1 MGACGAT
8 CGIQRTRER
17 ERDAARAQAHRC
29 WPEGPLGDPGAAGEG
44 VDAERVAELVEA
56 LRAVLPAR
64 VTALYAT
71 VDGAASVYCLATTDE
86 TTWLDRREGTGLAPL
101 RGEDRGLRVVLS
113 PLGPYAALQ
122 EVTLAGSDDGEGV
135 WVEERRVAGVE
146 DRRLQLLVRGAQ
158 GVIRRAGLTLLDAA
172 FLAEPH
178 GDGTLW
184 QSLFERDP
192 PSSAVGVYAPAAPL
206 SAAAPSG

>member
-17 ERDAARAQAHRC
+17 ERDAARALAHRC
-29 WPEGPLGDPGAAGEG
+29 WPEGPHGDPGAGGEG
-44 VDAERVAELVEA
+44 VDRERAEHLADS
-56 LRAVLPAR
+56 LREILPAR
-64 VTALYAT
+64 VMAVHAGA
-71 VDGAASVYCLATTDE
+71 DRAASVYCLATTDD
-86 TTWLDRREGTGLAPL
+86 TTWLDRREGTGAAPL

-113 PLGPYAALQ
+113 PVGLYAALQ
-122 EVTLAGSDDGEGV
+122 EVTLLGSDDGEGV
-135 WVEERRVAGVE
+135 WIEERRAAGVE

-178 GDGTLW
+178 GAGTLW

-192 PSSAVGVYAPAAPL
+192 PASAVGDYAPAAL

>member
-17 ERDAARAQAHRC
+17 ERDVARALAHRC
-29 WPEGPLGDPGAAGEG
+29 WPDGPLGDPGAAGEG
-44 VDAERVAELVEA
+44 VDHERAADLAEA
-56 LRAVLPAR
+56 LREVLPAR
-64 VTALYAT
+64 VMVVNATA
-71 VDGAASVYCLATTDE
+71 DGAASVYCLATTDE
-86 TTWLDRREGTGLAPL
+86 TSWLDRREGTGVAPL

-113 PLGPYAALQ
+113 PVGLYAALQ
-122 EVTLAGSDDGEGV
+122 EVTLVGSDDGDGV

-146 DRRLQLLVRGAQ
+146 DRRLQLLVKGAQ

-178 GDGTLW
+178 GAGTLW

-192 PSSAVGVYAPAAPL
+192 PASAVGDYAPAAL

>member
-17 ERDAARAQAHRC
+17 ERDVARALAHRC

-44 VDAERVAELVEA
+44 VDHERVADLAAA
-56 LRAVLPAR
+56 LREILPAR
-64 VTALYAT
+64 VMAVNATA
-71 VDGAASVYCLATTDE
+71 DGAASVYCLATTDE
-86 TTWLDRREGTGLAPL
+86 TSWLDRREGTGVAPL

-113 PLGPYAALQ
+113 PLGLYAALQ
-122 EVTLAGSDDGEGV
+122 EVTLVGSDDGEGV
-135 WVEERRVAGVE
+135 WVEERRAAGVE
-146 DRRLQLLVRGAQ
+146 DRRLQLLVKGAQ

-178 GDGTLW
+178 GEGTLW

-192 PSSAVGVYAPAAPL
+192 PASAVGDYAPAAL